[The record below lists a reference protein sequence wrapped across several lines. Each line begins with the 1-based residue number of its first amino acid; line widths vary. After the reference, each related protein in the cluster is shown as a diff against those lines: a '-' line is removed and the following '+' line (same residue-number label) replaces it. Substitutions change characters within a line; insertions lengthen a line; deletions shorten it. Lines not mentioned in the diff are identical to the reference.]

1 MNSNMRKTSAAVK
14 RAAIFGISPER
25 KMEMYQI
32 VSVIRWRVWSF
43 EHVR

>member
-14 RAAIFGISPER
+14 KGAILRIFPEI
-25 KMEMYQI
+25 KIEMYQKN
-32 VSVIRWRVWSF
+32 SVIRWRVWSF